1 MPSDSTVRVRRYSG
15 LAWYGCRRSMC
26 MPVTSTSGLP
36 VTIQLAITL
45 PSPPPVMMPIELS
58 PAATK

>member
-1 MPSDSTVRVRRYSG
+1 MF
-15 LAWYGCRRSMC
+15 

-36 VTIQLAITL
+36 LVIQCARTRPI
-45 PSPPPVMMPIELS
+45 PPPVRMPIELS